1 MAGQVVECQV
11 CRTVSK
17 SELKGSTL
25 ISFVLFW
32 FFAIIPGII
41 YMIWRRGGIGICA
54 NCKSSAVIPYV
65 RKPESLTQKSGSKI
79 VAQDAYAYHAGNKVQ
94 ADENGVEQKNCPDC
108 RELIRYDARKCKHCG
123 SMVEQ

>member
-11 CRTVSK
+11 CKTVSK

-41 YMIWRRGGIGICA
+41 YMIWRRGGGICA

-65 RKPESLTQKSGSKI
+65 RKPESLTLKSGSKI
-79 VAQDAYAYHAGNKVQ
+79 VAHDAYAYHAGNKVQ
-94 ADENGVEQKNCPDC
+94 TDENGVEQKHSPDC
-108 RELIRYDARKCKHCG
+108 HLVMTLHKYDCAKLRY
-123 SMVEQ
+123 Q